1 VDANALKLMDFLGQN
16 RTQFIIPV
24 YQRNYEWKIEHCK
37 QLLDDILQCGRI
49 DAIRAHF
56 IGSIVFIHDDIYS
69 VSRVKE
75 LTIIDGQQRLITVTL
90 IWLVIYKL
98 AKILDR
104 QELTEDV
111 YEAYLVNKREEEKL
125 KLRPT
130 ENNDKVLRYLI
141 EDSHKGEYNEYSRL
155 IENYEYFAAKIM
167 EENLEI
173 VLKGLSKLMFV
184 EISLERGKDDPQRIF
199 ESLNSTGL
207 DLSQADLIRNY
218 ILMDLKHEE
227 QKRFYEQYWRPIEQL
242 ATESQSNNSRV
253 SDFIRDYLTLINKK
267 IPNKQKVYQEFKTSY
282 DFKNFEKLESV
293 LKELKKYVK
302 YYNKLINV
310 NKEADL
316 KIREHIHNI
325 NRLEI
330 NVAYPFLMQVYADHD
345 LGLISKDVFVAVL
358 AMIEAYS
365 WRRFIASVPTSAL
378 NKIFMR
384 LYEDVEPT
392 DYLNSL
398 AKSLVK
404 KKGSQRFPKDGEIV
418 TILKERDVYG
428 IQSRNR
434 TFLLE
439 RLENYNNNE
448 PVWIENNP
456 TITIEHIFPRQP
468 DANWLKDISETEYR
482 QLADL
487 YLHTLGNLTLS
498 GNNGSLG
505 NKTFQAKRD
514 LVEKGYRDSRLYL
527 NRYLSK
533 LDRWGVRE
541 LEDRATTLIDR
552 FIEIWPYPSIQLDE
566 QADYE
571 EVNLFDAD
579 DPTGKKLEY
588 AIFLDEKLKCKNIS
602 DLYLQVCST
611 LFDLEPERFFGTTLA
626 QQLSITKDKKLLR
639 NPKSLND
646 IYFIELNLDNKRKF
660 EYLKYIL
667 EIFEFTDE
675 LFIKYVHS

>member
-1 VDANALKLMDFLGQN
+1 MDANALKLMDFLGQN
-16 RTQFIIPV
+16 RTRFIIPV

-37 QLLDDILQCGRI
+37 QLLDDILQCGRS

-69 VSRVKE
+69 VSRIKE

-90 IWLVIYKL
+90 IWLAIYKL
-98 AKILDR
+98 AKSLDR
-104 QELTEDV
+104 HELIEDI

-130 ENNDKVLRYLI
+130 ENNDRVLRHLI
-141 EDSHKGEYNEYSRL
+141 EDVYIDKSNEYSRL
-155 IENYEYFAAKIM
+155 VENYEYFASKILG
-167 EENLEI
+167 ENLDVI
-173 VLKGLSKLMFV
+173 LKGLNKLMFV

-227 QKRFYEQYWRPIEQL
+227 QKRFYEQYWRLIEQL

-253 SDFIRDYLTLINKK
+253 SDFIRDYLTLMNKK
-267 IPNKQKVYQEFKTSY
+267 IPNKQKVYQEFKASY
-282 DFKNFEKLESV
+282 DFRDFEKLEIV
-293 LKELKKYVK
+293 LKELRKYVK

-310 NKEADL
+310 DQEPDGE
-316 KIREHIHNI
+316 IRQHIHNI

-345 LGLISKDVFVAVL
+345 IGLISKDVFVAVL
-358 AMIEAYS
+358 AVIETYS
-365 WRRFIASVPTSAL
+365 WRRFIAGVPTSAL

-384 LYEDVEPT
+384 LYEDIERT

-398 AKSLVK
+398 ARALIK

-418 TILKERDVYG
+418 TILKERDVYS

-448 PVWIENNP
+448 PVQIENNS
-456 TITIEHIFPRQP
+456 TITIEHIFPQKP
-468 DANWLKDISETEYR
+468 DAKWLKDVSEEEYR
-482 QLADL
+482 QLAEL
-487 YLHTLGNLTLS
+487 YLNTLGNLTLS

-514 LVEKGYRDSRLYL
+514 LAEKGYRDSRLYL
-527 NRYLSK
+527 NRYLAK
-533 LDRWGVRE
+533 LDRWGVKE
-541 LEDRATTLIDR
+541 LVDRANVLIDR
-552 FIEIWPYPSIQLDE
+552 FIEIWPYPNTQLDG
-566 QADYE
+566 QIDYE
-571 EVNLFDAD
+571 EVNIFDAE

-588 AIFLDEKLKCKNIS
+588 AIFLNEKLKCKNVS
-602 DLYLQVCST
+602 ELYAHVCST
-611 LFDLEPERFFGTTLA
+611 LFELEPERFFTTNMA
-626 QQLSITKDKKLLR
+626 QQLVITKDKNMLR
-639 NPKSLND
+639 NSKPLNGT
-646 IYFIELNLDNKRKF
+646 YFIELNLDSKRKF
-660 EYLKYIL
+660 ELLKYVL
-667 EIFEFTDE
+667 TIFEITDE
-675 LFIKYVHS
+675 LFIKYTN